1 MSVLCSF
8 FEANFGGIRTIT
20 SRKNF
25 KLTISSCVS
34 VRMSRYWARGKFG
47 EQERGVRVARG
58 TATCN
63 SSFLS
68 NIIKAI
74 NAAVNLKFYY
84 CRARSKQYASMFT
97 WLYFFFLL
105 KHMVNASSCT
115 AELWMHSGDSGLL
128 SSQQLD
134 ELRIVYWRHQCSIG
148 IWSTLALLNLIRRIF
163 LLCCK
168 EI

>member
-8 FEANFGGIRTIT
+8 FEANVGGIRTIT

-58 TATCN
+58 TASCN

-97 WLYFFFLL
+97 WQFFTVKLMFLSWSWE
-105 KHMVNASSCT
+105 KVYSKMIVKSIFKCRKTINSPENCYWEKITFQKMICT
-115 AELWMHSGDSGLL
+115 RHSL
-128 SSQQLD
+128 
-134 ELRIVYWRHQCSIG
+134 
-148 IWSTLALLNLIRRIF
+148 
-163 LLCCK
+163 
-168 EI
+168 